1 MSDDV
6 NQRVLQLF
14 LAGAT
19 YHQICA
25 AVDIESVQAVHDIV
39 CSELATSGERRGVLV
54 SEFKSVFQE
63 RAEALFKAHWAPAL
77 RGDHKSAEI
86 CRKLLDQQARLFSN
100 PAFQTLEAKG
110 DLVDE
115 ITARR
120 AARRSRTTPNPS
132 RSKHAQ

>member
-1 MSDDV
+1 MSEETR
-6 NQRVLQLF
+6 QRVLQLF

-19 YHQICA
+19 YPQIAA
-25 AVDIESVQAVHDIV
+25 AVELDSAQAVHDIV
-39 CSELATSGERRGVLV
+39 CAEILHSGDRRGVLV
-54 SEFKSVFQE
+54 DNFKAVFQE

-100 PAFQTLEAKG
+100 PAFQTLELKG

-115 ITARR
+115 I
-120 AARRSRTTPNPS
+120 AARRSARRASPAARASRTKN
-132 RSKHAQ
+132 AQ